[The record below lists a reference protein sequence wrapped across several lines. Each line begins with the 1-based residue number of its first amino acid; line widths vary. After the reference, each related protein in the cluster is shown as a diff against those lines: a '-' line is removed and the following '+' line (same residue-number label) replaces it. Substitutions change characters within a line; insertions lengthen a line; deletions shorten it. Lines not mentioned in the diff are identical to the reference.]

1 MSLRQQPGV
10 PTTFPPRYT
19 QRATVRPQDTDEE
32 EPYGYDQE
40 ADDDDA
46 YDDYY
51 PSRLPN
57 SAIRW
62 QGLTTKQPQHVV
74 TTHGPHKVVRYRY
87 QQVPPRQSRTQDV
100 VPPVQVSQR
109 PATPH
114 PKRAHR
120 VHWLVYVGL
129 TMLVMSAG
137 WTGLNLGLSWWH
149 GYQDDVRYGYPRTFQ
164 TDMAV
169 GHGTGQSHFLA
180 LNLHGHLEVIE
191 FPGRDASKAVLYAG
205 PVLYGP
211 GQDLT
216 PVTLAFRDLNGDG
229 KLDMLLFYGDQTV
242 AFINTGT
249 GFRPATV
256 QDHITL

>member
-19 QRATVRPQDTDEE
+19 QRATVRPQGADEE

-46 YDDYY
+46 YDDCY

-74 TTHGPHKVVRYRY
+74 TTQGPHKVVRYRY
-87 QQVPPRQSRTQDV
+87 QQVPPRQSRTQDA
-100 VPPVQVSQR
+100 VPPVPVSQR
-109 PATPH
+109 PAAPH

-149 GYQDDVRYGYPRTFQ
+149 GYQDDVHYGYPRTFQ

-169 GHGTGQSHFLA
+169 GHGTGQSHF
-180 LNLHGHLEVIE
+180 
-191 FPGRDASKAVLYAG
+191 
-205 PVLYGP
+205 GP
-211 GQDLT
+211 GQDLM
-216 PVTLAFRDLNGDG
+216 PVTLVFRDLNGDG
-229 KLDMLLFYGDQTV
+229 KLDMLLLYGDQTA

-256 QDHITL
+256 QDHLTL